1 MNRIACQYAIV
12 RFAPFVETGEFANVG
27 ILMMSAKERY
37 FGFKLETRRHGR
49 ITKFFEELEAKQ
61 YRAALE
67 DLKEELARTHEL
79 LKRHGFDR
87 RFKTNDEPFARA
99 LFDEIV
105 RPRESIVRFSE
116 PRVVLADNPKTKL
129 NELFAY
135 YVERNF
141 VTKKYKETVM
151 ENGVRGWLR
160 AARLQD
166 RFQPQLLGDDEFQTR
181 FPFVQLADKHAVKA
195 IKPLFLGQDRTTR
208 IIEYGATWALRI
220 TELRKRNKLP
230 EHVMFAVE
238 GPGQHLHGKR
248 EHAYQDALHRLKD
261 TGVEVVGANEKDRV
275 VQFAAMQ

>member
-49 ITKFFEELEAKQ
+49 ITKFFEELEAKH
-61 YRAALE
+61 YRATLE
-67 DLKEELARTHEL
+67 DVKDELTRTHEL
-79 LKRHGFDR
+79 LKGHGFDR
-87 RFKTNDEPFARA
+87 RLKTNDEKFAQA
-99 LFDEIV
+99 LFGEII

-116 PRVVLADNPKTKL
+116 PRVVLTDDPKAKL
-129 NELFAY
+129 QELFAY

-151 ENGVRGWLR
+151 EHGVRGWLR

-166 RFQPQLLGDDEFQTR
+166 RFQPQTLGDDEFQTK

-208 IIEYGATWALRI
+208 IIEHGATWALRVN
-220 TELRKRNKLP
+220 ELRKRNKLP

-238 GPGQHLHGKR
+238 GPGHNRDSKR
-248 EHAYQDALHRLKD
+248 EHAYQDALHRLQD